1 MPKKRELYFKP
12 IGQLTQQ
19 EFNLLFNIPVD
30 INDENFRKILAPLA
44 TYTIAN
50 INVDDFKIDELN
62 FNTAYLLGCMST
74 LQAQIPGTHIIS
86 LFGEPGC
93 GKSHII
99 NIITWLKQTNL
110 QDITKKAEE
119 KLGFS
124 PNTIE
129 NTSILMNL
137 KEMADSI
144 TIIQKKTT
152 RPPRDKNQNKPEI
165 QEGLSLEEVEKCD
178 WTYTM
183 GGNLYGFS
191 KKEVDS
197 ALENGNAMV
206 IVNDPELK
214 IMKQLKH
221 TYPTQLIPI
230 QIYRTATVEEWIN
243 LMKKD
248 NRTPEEIEI
257 RRKKFGNSIT
267 MYNEIGDIEFPEV
280 ILNLP
285 HEENMNKALLLQLLG
300 ILNRHEHM
308 KSDYREDYLEK

>member
-1 MPKKRELYFKP
+1 
-12 IGQLTQQ
+12 
-19 EFNLLFNIPVD
+19 
-30 INDENFRKILAPLA
+30 
-44 TYTIAN
+44 
-50 INVDDFKIDELN
+50 
-62 FNTAYLLGCMST
+62 
-74 LQAQIPGTHIIS
+74 
-86 LFGEPGC
+86 
-93 GKSHII
+93 
-99 NIITWLKQTNL
+99 
-110 QDITKKAEE
+110 
-119 KLGFS
+119 
-124 PNTIE
+124 
-129 NTSILMNL
+129 MNL